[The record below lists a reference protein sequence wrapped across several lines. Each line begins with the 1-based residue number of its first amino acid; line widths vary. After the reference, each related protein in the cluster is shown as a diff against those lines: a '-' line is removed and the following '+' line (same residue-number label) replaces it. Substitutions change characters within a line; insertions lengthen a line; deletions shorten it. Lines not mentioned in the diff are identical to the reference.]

1 MSLRPI
7 LAVAAL
13 LLLTG
18 CSSTVAQTPTPS
30 PVETTAPPSSAPA
43 IETQSA
49 ALQPVRAP
57 VPPTRVEV
65 GSVGIDVAV
74 VPVGIQADGYMEL
87 PPDVAIA
94 GWYKF
99 GSDPGSP
106 AGTTV
111 ISAHVD
117 SLEYGLGPFSQL
129 KALGV
134 GAAISVTS
142 ADGSRQD
149 YSVESVQ
156 SVLKSQLPLA
166 EIFDRAGAPRLVL
179 ITCGGQFDSEQLN
192 YSDNIVVVAVPVV

>member
-7 LAVAAL
+7 VAVTAL

-18 CSSTVAQTPTPS
+18 CSSAVAPTSTPTP
-30 PVETTAPPSSAPA
+30 VETAPASSAPP
-43 IETQSA
+43 IETRSA
-49 ALQPVRAP
+49 ALQPVRAA
-57 VPPTRVEV
+57 VPPIRVEV

-129 KALGV
+129 KTLGV
-134 GAAISVTS
+134 GAVISVSS

-166 EIFDRAGAPRLVL
+166 EIFDREGDPRLVL

-192 YSDNIVVVAVPVV
+192 YSDNIVVVAVPVK